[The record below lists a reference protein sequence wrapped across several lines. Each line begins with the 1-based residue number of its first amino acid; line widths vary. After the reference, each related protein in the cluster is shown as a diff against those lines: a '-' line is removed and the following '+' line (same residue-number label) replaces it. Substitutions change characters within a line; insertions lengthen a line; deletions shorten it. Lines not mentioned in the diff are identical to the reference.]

1 MSAYQEL
8 PATGVG
14 ALLALAGA
22 SLMLIAGGTAALWRS
37 TAEHAA
43 KKSSDPR
50 IEEESQ

>member
-1 MSAYQEL
+1 MSAYQEM
-8 PATGVG
+8 PAMGAG

-22 SLMLIAGGTAALWRS
+22 SLMLITSGTAALWRS
-37 TAEHAA
+37 TAERAA